1 MHIEILSDTHLPAF
15 IELVL
20 ELWPDCEFEEEYP
33 YYQSL
38 ISSENDICYLVREQN
53 NYIAF
58 IHVSI
63 RTDYVEGATD
73 FPVAYIEGLYVK
85 PDYQKH
91 GIGNQLVNAG
101 AEWGRQK
108 GCKQF
113 ASDTELNNEM
123 SIEFHKKIG
132 FSEANR
138 IVCFIKEL

>member
-1 MHIEILSDTHLPAF
+1 M
-15 IELVL
+15 
-20 ELWPDCEFEEEYP
+20 
-33 YYQSL
+33 
-38 ISSENDICYLVREQN
+38 NICYLVREQN

-63 RTDYVEGATD
+63 RTDYVERSNRLSG
-73 FPVAYIEGLYVK
+73 GLHRGVICK
-85 PDYQKH
+85 TGLSKD